1 MKFQIILGIA
11 FCAALALCGCSE
23 MPMRMPG
30 KESTETPLKTVS
42 IPQHMPEATK
52 QSSEYSPKNEPVP
65 GKCVPRTTVE
75 PPYIKAP
82 EMPKR
87 KISGVLS
94 HSLHLEPLRIRKM
107 IRLYSDIIFGV
118 SHTLKNCRTVVH
130 YQTRIARLS
139 CVTVPEPANPPYIT
153 APQAPTLTS
162 DNSPDQENTTSMPT
176 AQPAELKPMLTPN
189 GLQLLIFA
197 PTATLKPAPIPEP
210 ESTSAPTIEGGY
222 AICSCGAV
230 IKPDA
235 LVQHMKQHARD
246 GDSHSYTAY

>member
-82 EMPKR
+82 EMPNPSQDTRPSEPRPTPGATTDTQDTSLTAQCDLQHIVHPEKT
-87 KISGVLS
+87 SELS
-94 HSLHLEPLRIRKM
+94 YITK
-107 IRLYSDIIFGV
+107 
-118 SHTLKNCRTVVH
+118 
-130 YQTRIARLS
+130 
-139 CVTVPEPANPPYIT
+139 PEPPDFLCITAPESVNPPYIT

-162 DNSPDQENTTSMPT
+162 DSSPDQGTTISMPT
-176 AQPAELKPMLTPN
+176 AQPAESKPMLTPN
-189 GLQLLIFA
+189 GLQPLA
-197 PTATLKPAPIPEP
+197 PTATLEPTPIPEP